1 MNNQILA
8 AICQRFFYQDSFCV
22 SRAQPQ
28 VQANGSTR
36 HIATAVEGLQDLPCA
51 FSSNSHASSYPNKMM
66 HEGYR
71 HNSFLILK
79 RIFCHSSYDL
89 RAGDLITVTSHTGY
103 RRRFLAGEPMKYGD
117 HQEILLQD
125 EVEA

>member
-8 AICQRFFYQDSFCV
+8 AICRRFFYHDSFCV
-22 SRAQPQ
+22 SRVRPQ

-36 HIATAVEGLQDLPCA
+36 HISAPVKGLQDIACA

-66 HEGYR
+66 QEGYSHSR
-71 HNSFLILK
+71 FLILK
-79 RIFCHSSYDL
+79 RIFCDSSYDL
-89 RAGDLITVTSHTGY
+89 RAGDLVTVTSHTGY
-103 RRRFLAGEPMKYGD
+103 SRRFLAGEPMKYSD

-125 EVEA
+125 EAEA